1 MAAPRS
7 LTLLLLALALVL
19 GHPLRLPAAA
29 VELRVDPA
37 RSHVYAV
44 THGADLFGAQ
54 GAEHV
59 IAPTEWSAT
68 LCLDPQRPTADD
80 FTFTVDVPAR
90 ALRVDAEDA
99 RGFSGISDISGADAA
114 TAARLQELLLGP
126 DGLDVARYPDIHYA
140 AGSIVHNAGEN
151 PLVGGALTLRG
162 KTLPLHLAV
171 VFAPASDGA
180 VHISCHF
187 VLRQSDYGIQAKA
200 VNGVTEVADGVDV
213 YLDLWAL
220 PTGKGCP
227 GSSPATGIAGA
238 RGASG
243 GSPG

>member
-1 MAAPRS
+1 MAAPRF
-7 LTLLLLALALVL
+7 LILLLPALALAL

-29 VELRVDPA
+29 VELRMDPA

-80 FTFTVDVPAR
+80 FTFVVDVPAR

-99 RGFSGISDISGADAA
+99 RGFSGISGADAA

-126 DGLDVARYPDIHYA
+126 GGIDAARYPDIHYA
-140 AGSIVHNAGEN
+140 AGSVVHNAGEN

-162 KTLPLHLAV
+162 KTLPLHVAV
-171 VFAPASDGA
+171 DFAPARDGA
-180 VHISCHF
+180 VHITCHF
-187 VLRQSDYGIQAKA
+187 VLRQSDLGIRVQA
-200 VNGVTEVADGVDV
+200 VNGVTEVADGLDV
-213 YLDLWAL
+213 YLDLWAR
-220 PTGKGCP
+220 PTGKGCS
-227 GSSPATGIAGA
+227 GSPPATGTAGA
-238 RGASG
+238 SGASG

>member
-1 MAAPRS
+1 MAAPQFLTPS
-7 LTLLLLALALVL
+7 LLALLLAL

-29 VELRVDPA
+29 VELRMDPA

-59 IAPTEWSAT
+59 IAPAEWSAT

-80 FTFTVDVPAR
+80 FTFAVDVPAR

-99 RGFSGISDISGADAA
+99 RRFSGISGTDAA

-126 DGLDVARYPDIHYA
+126 DGLDVARFPDIHYA
-140 AGSIVHNAGEN
+140 AGSVVHNAGEN
-151 PLVGGALTLRG
+151 PMVGGALTLRG

-171 VFAPASDGA
+171 DFAPARDGA
-180 VHISCHF
+180 VHITCHF
-187 VLRQSDYGIQAKA
+187 VLSQADFGMQVKA
-200 VNGVTEVADGVDV
+200 VNGVTEVAEGVDV
-213 YLDLWAL
+213 YLELWAL
-220 PTGKGCP
+220 PTGKSC
-227 GSSPATGIAGA
+227 SKKKKT
-238 RGASG
+238 
-243 GSPG
+243 